1 MSTAFKLEWDKVGE
15 HFYETGVDRGVVYPQ
30 DSKGAYPK
38 GAAWNGLANVTAS
51 PSGAEPSPFYA
62 NNRKYLNLMSVE
74 ELGGSIEAF
83 TYPDEFAECNGL
95 KELAPGVRMG
105 QQKRKA
111 FGFSYRTL
119 IGNDTEGT
127 SLGYKINLVYGALA
141 KPSEQSNA
149 TVNDSPEPKT
159 MNWEYSTTPVEV
171 KVVTT
176 EGKTETYT
184 TASLEIDSRT
194 VSAEKLAALEA
205 VLYGTGDT
213 EARLPLPEEVA
224 TLIGTEG

>member
-1 MSTAFKLEWDKVGE
+1 MSFKLEWDKVGE

-30 DSKGAYPK
+30 DSKGEYPK
-38 GAAWNGLANVTAS
+38 GEAWNGLVNVTAS

-62 NNRKYLNLMSVE
+62 NNRKYLNLMSLE
-74 ELGGSIEAF
+74 ELGGSIEAY
-83 TYPDEFAECNGL
+83 TYPDGFAECNGL
-95 KELAPGVRMG
+95 KELVPGVRMG
-105 QQKRKA
+105 QQKRKP
-111 FGFSYRTL
+111 FGFSYRSL

-159 MNWEYSTTPVEV
+159 MNWEYSTTPVDV
-171 KVVTT
+171 NVTEDGT
-176 EGKTETYT
+176 AKSYS
-184 TASLEIDSRT
+184 TASLEVDSRT

-205 VLYGTGDT
+205 ILYGSGDT

-224 TLIGTEG
+224 EIIGAAAG